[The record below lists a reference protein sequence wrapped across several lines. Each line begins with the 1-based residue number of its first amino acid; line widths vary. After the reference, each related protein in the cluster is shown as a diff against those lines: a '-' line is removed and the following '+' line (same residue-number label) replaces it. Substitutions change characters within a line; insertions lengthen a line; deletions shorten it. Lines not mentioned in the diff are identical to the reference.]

1 MYGNTTKDI
10 PIEYGYLSLIS
21 NKLNVAI
28 IGGGKAGYIKTKA
41 FSKRG
46 YNVFVL
52 SLDFINEFDE
62 FDDKKNIK
70 IIKGIYFK
78 EFINDKHIVVIAIN
92 DDFKREEIISDC
104 NEYTKIYIN
113 CSDFK
118 NGLAVVPFQIES
130 ESLICGINSRGG
142 NPRVTRKVSEKVQA
156 VLLREE
162 EFVSF
167 STNIR
172 NKLKGKEVFKE
183 IMDFILEEDFRF
195 FFNSGYGKEIIN
207 MFYDNLI

>member
-10 PIEYGYLSLIS
+10 PIEYGYLALIS
-21 NKLNVAI
+21 KKINIAI
-28 IGGGKAGYIKTKA
+28 IGGGRAGHIKTKA

-46 YNVFVL
+46 YNVVVL
-52 SLDFINEFDE
+52 SLDFINEFDAFNNKE
-62 FDDKKNIK
+62 NIK
-70 IIKGIYFK
+70 LIKGYYFK
-78 EFINDKHIVVIAIN
+78 EFIMDKHIVVIAIN
-92 DDFKREEIISDC
+92 DDLKRQEIIKHC
-104 NEYTKIYIN
+104 NENAKLYID

-142 NPRVTRKVSEKVQA
+142 NPRVTRKISEKVQA
-156 VLLREE
+156 VLLEEE

-167 STNIR
+167 STDIR
-172 NKLKGKEVFKE
+172 NKLKGQENFKEV
-183 IMDFILEEDFRF
+183 MDFILEDDFKF
-195 FFNSGYGKEIIN
+195 FFNNGYGKEIIN